1 MNWLKKRWRQFYNQF
16 ISLKGPP
23 EKVARAFS
31 IGLWIG
37 WFPII
42 GTHSILTVAAGAIL
56 RLSVPAIFL
65 ASWICNPL
73 TIAFLLLADYEV
85 GKFLVGGAHLSGI
98 DFGEL
103 TFREMLSLGWD
114 VLFPMLVGGFI
125 LGSLNALL
133 AYYPIKRWVI
143 RVRRRGAQPK
153 PIEPQS

>member
-1 MNWLKKRWRQFYNQF
+1 RWRQFYNQF

-42 GTHSILTVAAGAIL
+42 GTHSIMTVAAGAIF

-73 TIAFLLLADYEV
+73 TIPFLLLADYKV
-85 GKFLVGGAHLSGI
+85 GSLYVGEADISGVQLHTLTFQQMIALGWNVQFPMIVGG
-98 DFGEL
+98 
-103 TFREMLSLGWD
+103 
-114 VLFPMLVGGFI
+114 VI
-125 LGSLNALL
+125 LGTLTALV
-133 AYYPIKRWVI
+133 AYYPIKYWVVRI
-143 RVRRRGAQPK
+143 RRHGAQPK
-153 PIEPQS
+153 PLEPQS